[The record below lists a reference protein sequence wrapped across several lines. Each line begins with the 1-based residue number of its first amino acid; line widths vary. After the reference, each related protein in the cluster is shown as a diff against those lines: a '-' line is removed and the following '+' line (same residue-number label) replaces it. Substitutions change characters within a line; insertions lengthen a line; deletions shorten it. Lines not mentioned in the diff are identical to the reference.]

1 MKRKLKKKARHGAKM
16 VYDLG
21 GKRGLESAK
30 EHLHR
35 VKGGKKA
42 AKTKHRK
49 KVRKIR
55 RSVSKL
61 GYFPGLRLGY

>member
-1 MKRKLKKKARHGAKM
+1 MKRKLPKKAHRGAKM

-21 GKRGLESAK
+21 YKRGLESAK

-42 AKTKHRK
+42 ARTRHKK
-49 KVRKIR
+49 KVRKVR

-61 GYFPGLRLGY
+61 GYFPGLRLRY